1 MSAPRSCV
9 ASTGA
14 LLDLA
19 FSLLFVFVT
28 LSRITGFL
36 RGSPTPH
43 LHPVSPRSM
52 PLSQH
57 YSAFMSPSVPLPWQ
71 EGSPLTWAHPTVRT
85 GCAILITVMEKKN
98 LGTRKKS
105 FGITRTSSGHSS
117 HCWGSIARLATDTGS
132 LSQPLLEGPV
142 WPATPLLLP
151 CLKLV
156 LMYSGNMS

>member
-14 LLDLA
+14 LLDLP

-36 RGSPTPH
+36 RGSPAPH

-85 GCAILITVMEKKN
+85 GCAILITVMEKKIWE
-98 LGTRKKS
+98 LEKS
-105 FGITRTSSGHSS
+105 FGITRASSGHSS
-117 HCWGSIARLATDTGS
+117 HCWGSIARLATDTGEP
-132 LSQPLLEGPV
+132 QPAVAGRSRV
-142 WPATPLLLP
+142 ASDASPLTLP
-151 CLKLV
+151 
-156 LMYSGNMS
+156 

>member
-85 GCAILITVMEKKN
+85 GCAILITVMEKKIWE
-98 LGTRKKS
+98 LEKS
-105 FGITRTSSGHSS
+105 FGITRASSGHSS

>member
-14 LLDLA
+14 LLDLP

-36 RGSPTPH
+36 RGSPAPH

-98 LGTRKKS
+98 LGTRKKFWNNES
-105 FGITRTSSGHSS
+105 KLR
-117 HCWGSIARLATDTGS
+117 AQQS
-132 LSQPLLEGPV
+132 LLGKHRQAGDRHREPQPAVAGRSRV
-142 WPATPLLLP
+142 ASDASPLTLP
-151 CLKLV
+151 
-156 LMYSGNMS
+156 